1 MMYRLALAKSSNG
14 RENLTR
20 RSSFAELLE
29 GQAQFWTTFARALLS
44 PTLPVFFSG
53 SLKTVTL
60 LLRLNFLYQ

>member
-44 PTLPVFFSG
+44 PTLPVFFFQGVSRQ
-53 SLKTVTL
+53 L
-60 LLRLNFLYQ
+60 LYY